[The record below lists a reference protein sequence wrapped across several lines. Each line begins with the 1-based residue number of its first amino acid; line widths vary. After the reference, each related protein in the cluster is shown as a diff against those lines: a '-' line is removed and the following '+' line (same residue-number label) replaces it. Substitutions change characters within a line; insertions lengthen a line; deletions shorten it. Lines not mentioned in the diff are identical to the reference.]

1 MFRKLIVSVA
11 LLVLLTP
18 GVALAAQ
25 YPPTTS
31 PPPTTS
37 TTQPGGTT
45 STTQPGGTTP
55 TTQPGGTTTTSTVLV
70 GPNEPNGGQPQT
82 RPPGGG
88 ALPRT
93 GADTIALLVRIGVVL
108 LVAGFVLYLAGRN
121 RRAARADDDSGL
133 GTA

>member
-1 MFRKLIVSVA
+1 MFRKVIVVVA
-11 LLVLLTP
+11 LLVVLTP
-18 GVALAAQ
+18 GDAFAVQ
-25 YPPTTS
+25 YPPTTTPTTS
-31 PPPTTS
+31 PPTTC
-37 TTQPGGTT
+37 PEC
-45 STTQPGGTTP
+45 PPPTTP

-70 GPNEPNGGQPQT
+70 GPDEPNGGQPRT
-82 RPPGGG
+82 RPPDG

-121 RRAARADDDSGL
+121 RRAARADDDLGL